1 MFDGWNN
8 ILKFIGFAGFLLH
21 AVGIILAI
29 IVPVVFSLLRLLFT
43 SQTMNW

>member
-1 MFDGWNN
+1 MFHTLNN
-8 ILKFIGFAGFLLH
+8 ILKFIGFTGFLFH

-29 IVPVVFSLLRLLFT
+29 IVPVAFSMLRLLFS